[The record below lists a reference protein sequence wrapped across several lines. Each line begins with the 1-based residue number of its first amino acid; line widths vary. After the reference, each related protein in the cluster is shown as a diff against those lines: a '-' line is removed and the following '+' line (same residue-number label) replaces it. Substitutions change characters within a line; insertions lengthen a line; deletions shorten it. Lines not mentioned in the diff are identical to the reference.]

1 MTNVRLA
8 FLVLL
13 LLVGCSRFRGE
24 PASLD
29 DIAKVVEALRGAG
42 CTAVREID
50 VDSDGFEVEG
60 ATCNDG
66 KSYDINSTRSSP
78 SSLSARTGSREIHP
92 FASYT
97 PSKAVSIGQQLS
109 RSEPMR
115 QLLILT

>member
-13 LLVGCSRFRGE
+13 SLVGCSRFRGE

-66 KSYDINSTRSSP
+66 KSYDIKLDKKFAVVSK
-78 SSLSARTGSREIHP
+78 RTGW
-92 FASYT
+92 F
-97 PSKAVSIGQQLS
+97 
-109 RSEPMR
+109 
-115 QLLILT
+115 